1 MSNNLI
7 VERERSLVELERR
20 IAELREVS
28 AAQPLDMSSEI
39 AALEEKYQL
48 ILRELFGT
56 LSPWEKV
63 HMARHPNR
71 PTSLDY
77 IGRFDRFDQ
86 LHGDRHFRDDPS
98 IVGGLGTLLGRN
110 VMVLGQQRGRDTK
123 ENLHRN
129 FGMPAPE
136 GYRKAT
142 RLARL
147 ASRLRLPIVTFVDT
161 KGADPGISSEEH
173 AQSEAIAICL
183 QAFSTATVPIVAT
196 IVGEGGSGG
205 ALALAIADFVIM
217 LEHSTYSVA
226 SPEGCAAILWSDA
239 SKAEEA
245 AAHLKLTADDLH
257 RFGIVDQILPE
268 PLGGAHRNARRGR
281 DADARRRRS
290 GAFTPGGSDAG
301 DALGPAISKIP
312 SIGRMAGRRL
322 RTSSNGALR
331 RARPILRAAGRL
343 LAAAVV
349 LLLVV
354 LVAVQYAR
362 AIGEDVAAS
371 RQLSA
376 IRADIGSLR
385 RQRDEQEREVRRLRD
400 PEGAIPEIHDR
411 LRLVRPN
418 EALIFVSPQP
428 AASP

>member
-7 VERERSLVELERR
+7 VEREKGLVELERR
-20 IAELREVS
+20 ISELREAS

-39 AALEEKYQL
+39 GALEQKYQQ
-48 ILRELFGT
+48 ILKELFGT

-63 HMARHPNR
+63 HMARHPAR

-77 IGRFDRFDQ
+77 ISRFDRFDE

-98 IVGGLGTLLGRN
+98 IVGGFALLRARP

-123 ENLHRN
+123 ENLRRN

-147 ASRLRLPIVTFVDT
+147 ASRLRLPVVTFVDT

-173 AQSEAIAICL
+173 AQSEAIATCL
-183 QAFSTATVPIVAT
+183 QAFTTAAVPIVAT

-205 ALALAIADFVIM
+205 ALALAIADYTIM

-245 AAHLKLTADDLH
+245 AARLKLTADDLL
-257 RFGIVDQILPE
+257 RFGIVDEILPE
-268 PLGGAHRNARRGR
+268 PLGGAHRNADDVVTRTLETI
-281 DADARRRRS
+281 DTALTH
-290 GAFTPGGSDAG
+290 FTPM
-301 DALGPAISKIP
+301 GPEMLSEHRYRKY
-312 SIGRMAGRRL
+312 RRL
-322 RTSSNGALR
+322 GEWQAERLEPART
-331 RARPILRAAGRL
+331 AR
-343 LAAAVV
+343 
-349 LLLVV
+349 
-354 LVAVQYAR
+354 
-362 AIGEDVAAS
+362 
-371 RQLSA
+371 
-376 IRADIGSLR
+376 
-385 RQRDEQEREVRRLRD
+385 
-400 PEGAIPEIHDR
+400 
-411 LRLVRPN
+411 
-418 EALIFVSPQP
+418 
-428 AASP
+428 

>member
-20 IAELREVS
+20 IAELREAS

-77 IGRFDRFDQ
+77 IGRFDRFDE

-98 IVGGLGTLLGRN
+98 IVGGLGTLHTRN

-245 AAHLKLTADDLH
+245 AAHLKLTADDLY

-268 PLGGAHRNARRGR
+268 PLGGAHR
-281 DADARRRRS
+281 DARQVVTQTLDAVEAALSPLAALTPEMLLDRRYR
-290 GAFTPGGSDAG
+290 
-301 DALGPAISKIP
+301 KY
-312 SIGRMAGRRL
+312 RRL
-322 RTSSNGALR
+322 GEWQAEGLEPVRT
-331 RARPILRAAGRL
+331 AR
-343 LAAAVV
+343 
-349 LLLVV
+349 
-354 LVAVQYAR
+354 
-362 AIGEDVAAS
+362 
-371 RQLSA
+371 
-376 IRADIGSLR
+376 
-385 RQRDEQEREVRRLRD
+385 
-400 PEGAIPEIHDR
+400 
-411 LRLVRPN
+411 
-418 EALIFVSPQP
+418 
-428 AASP
+428 